1 MSGVKRTMVAV
12 TISLLLVAT
21 AVASLWLMASAGVFD
36 AGGGTLPHAAA
47 ETTVPGSGQVNGPAG
62 AARLVQP
69 RDPFRPLIEPPTT
82 IPEDSTTTTGGE
94 TTTTTSGDSTTTTTG
109 GETTTT
115 TGGDTTTTSPTT
127 TVPGST
133 TTTTQGNEPE
143 GIRVVLLEIRDD
155 AGVRTAVLTV
165 DGETWTVGVGEV
177 FAEDFKVISL
187 GENSGV
193 FTYGDSAFTLA
204 VGQAII
210 K

>member
-1 MSGVKRTMVAV
+1 VTSVKRTLLAV
-12 TISLLLVAT
+12 TISVMLVGT

-36 AGGGTLPHAAA
+36 AGGGTLPHAAT
-47 ETTVPGSGQVNGPAG
+47 ETTLGGSTQGNPPAG

-69 RDPFRPLIEPPTT
+69 RDPFEPLISPPTT
-82 IPEDSTTTTGGE
+82 VPDESTTTTAGGE
-94 TTTTTSGDSTTTTTG
+94 TTTTTSGGDTTTTTS
-109 GETTTT
+109 
-115 TGGDTTTTSPTT
+115 GGDTTTTTDGGDTTTTT

-133 TTTTQGNEPE
+133 TTTTQGDEPE
-143 GIRVVLLEIRDD
+143 GIRVVLLEIREEG
-155 AGVRTAVLTV
+155 GVRTAVLTV
-165 DGETWTVGVGEV
+165 DGETYTAGVGEV

>member
-1 MSGVKRTMVAV
+1 VTGVKRSLLAV
-12 TISLLLVAT
+12 TVSVLLVAT

-36 AGGGTLPHAAA
+36 AGGGTLPHAAS
-47 ETTVPGSGQVNGPAG
+47 ETTIAGGDQATSPAG

-82 IPEDSTTTTGGE
+82 TTPEDSTTSTSEGE
-94 TTTTTSGDSTTTTTG
+94 TTTTTG

-115 TGGDTTTTSPTT
+115 TTGGETTTTTTGGETT
-127 TVPGST
+127 TTTAGGET
-133 TTTTQGNEPE
+133 TTTTQGDEPE
-143 GIRVVLLEIRDD
+143 GIRVVLLEIREE